1 MRLVESKAEYIP
13 QEEGLEGIYKQIEL
27 AGRTCYKS
35 TDKITEDSAKPFVDR
50 MIKSRHFAMLEHG
63 TVYLKVPEAYQDK
76 KDKSIFPS
84 GRAVSTA
91 MYPWLNTPY
100 CRINTVPSE
109 EYHNTYDAYI
119 TTNLRYIWEHEL
131 GDMQG
136 IHNEFLTYMCEPT
149 EYHEKRYTFRC
160 ITSIGVTREMN
171 RHRVNSIA
179 EQSTRYCNYS
189 KDRFGG
195 EVTFCIPDWIDLPE
209 GKAYYHDGINYR
221 AGVKEENPYDFVS
234 INPASLGD
242 EKKAIQYTY
251 WLNALKHCEEE
262 YFFLLKSGW
271 QPQQAREVLPLCT
284 ATEIVHT
291 AFASDWK
298 HFFDLRYFGTTGKPH
313 PNMEQL
319 ATLMKEEAEKHGI
332 WNEISNSNK

>member
-1 MRLVESKAEYIP
+1 MKLIKPKAELLI
-13 QEEGLEGIYKQIEL
+13 QSDGLDGIYKQIEL

-50 MIKSRHFAMLEHG
+50 MVKSGHTAMLEHG
-63 TVYLKVPEAYQDK
+63 TVYLKVPVETWREDEHEWAYM
-76 KDKSIFPS
+76 FPEELPW
-84 GRAVSTA
+84 VSLDCDGK
-91 MYPWLNTPY
+91 YQ
-100 CRINTVPSE
+100 
-109 EYHNTYDAYI
+109 YI
-119 TTNLRYIWEHEL
+119 TTNFRYILE
-131 GDMQG
+131 GNVG
-136 IHNEFLTYMCEPT
+136 IETMNKYLCSPT
-149 EYHEKRYTFRC
+149 EFHEKRYTFRC

-189 KDRFGG
+189 KEKFGG
-195 EVTFCIPDWIDLPE
+195 EITFCIPDWIDLPE

-221 AGVKEENPYDFVS
+221 AGVKEEDPYDFVS
-234 INPASLGD
+234 INPTSLGD
-242 EKKAIQYTY
+242 EKKATQYTY
-251 WLNALKHCEEE
+251 WLNALKYCEED

-298 HFFDLRYFGTTGKPH
+298 HFFDLRYFGTTGRPH
-313 PNMEQL
+313 PNMLQL